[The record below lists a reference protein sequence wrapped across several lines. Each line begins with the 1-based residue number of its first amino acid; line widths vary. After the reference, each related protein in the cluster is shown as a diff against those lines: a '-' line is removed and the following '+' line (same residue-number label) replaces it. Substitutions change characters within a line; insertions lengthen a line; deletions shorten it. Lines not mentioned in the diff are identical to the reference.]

1 MSVILYIILP
11 QSFISHVGRTLISQF
26 LSYLLQRC
34 HNRLPTSPF
43 ISTAA
48 ITIQPTVENFPTSL
62 LAAVAVVSLHDANQA
77 LLHSESAS

>member
-11 QSFISHVGRTLISQF
+11 QSFISHVGRTLIRQF

-43 ISTAA
+43 VSTAA
-48 ITIQPTVENFPTSL
+48 ITIQPTVENFPTTL